1 MFSCIPSSSFWNFF
15 GRTEMFQ
22 NLTCRL
28 SQVDVWLL
36 YWNRFKMSRR
46 YFDRCLKLPKVFLQS
61 VFSFAGATGK
71 RQLYVAKK
79 TYANCEIVFFS
90 QNQCYR
96 SNLRSICLS
105 FFNFR
110 SRSRLLLYN
119 NTLLNICQYL
129 WLKNPKRFSAL
140 SSIYNAFVRF
150 RFRGRHFCLH
160 VFIDLLRRSLE
171 TAYLLYGENDA
182 LSTLF

>member
-1 MFSCIPSSSFWNFF
+1 
-15 GRTEMFQ
+15 
-22 NLTCRL
+22 
-28 SQVDVWLL
+28 
-36 YWNRFKMSRR
+36 MSRR

-71 RQLYVAKK
+71 RQLYVVKK
-79 TYANCEIVFFS
+79 TYANREKTFFL
-90 QNQCYR
+90 NDQCFR
-96 SNLRSICLS
+96 NDLRSLIFC
-105 FFNFR
+105 FNFR

-160 VFIDLLRRSLE
+160 VFIDLLRRSLK
-171 TAYLLYGENDA
+171 TAYLLYGESGA
-182 LSTLF
+182 LSTAFFN

>member
-1 MFSCIPSSSFWNFF
+1 MLYPFGLALLIIPKS
-15 GRTEMFQ
+15 FQ
-22 NLTCRL
+22 N
-28 SQVDVWLL
+28 VK
-36 YWNRFKMSRR
+36 RFKT
-46 YFDRCLKLPKVFLQS
+46 FLQS
-61 VFSFAGATGK
+61 VFCFAGATGK
-71 RQLYVAKK
+71 RQLYVAIK

-129 WLKNPKRFSAL
+129 CLKNPKRFSAL
-140 SSIYNAFVRF
+140 SSIYNAFIRF
-150 RFRGRHFCLH
+150 RFRGRHLCLH

-171 TAYLLYGENDA
+171 TAYLLYGENET
-182 LSTLF
+182 LSSMISHNYNSLFPDMELCF